1 MKIIK
6 VKNVNSEQCSGEI
19 CKHRSFLFNLFSV
32 YLLRKYDVISNTW
45 RSFIGF
51 RWVTNTF
58 QLRSA
63 ILAKW
68 KYTRSN
74 RSCDNLRPSNSIYC
88 ACRNRL
94 LSINN
99 GKHHLQ
105 INRAVSTPAHPEIFL
120 FNLYRKVTKKFL
132 GRWSS
137 VKNPVIWVR
146 ADAKSNTVKPLWC
159 NNLYVIHA
167 SLVQKRK

>member
-6 VKNVNSEQCSGEI
+6 VKNVNTEQCSGEI
-19 CKHRSFLFNLFSV
+19 CKHRSFLFKLFSV
-32 YLLRKYDVISNTW
+32 YLLRKHDVTSNTW

-74 RSCDNLRPSNSIYC
+74 RSCDNFCAPQIASIAHVVTEC
-88 ACRNRL
+88 CQSLANITCK
-94 LSINN
+94 SIARFQ
-99 GKHHLQ
+99 HLQ
-105 INRAVSTPAHPEIFL
+105 TSKFFSLI
-120 FNLYRKVTKKFL
+120 YRKVTKKLL

-137 VKNPVIWVR
+137 ATNPVIWVR

-167 SLVQKRK
+167 SLVQ